1 MRCAFINN
9 FAMSTTRK
17 RIYEPRKYNNMCDN
31 MKKRFLTLLIFSAC
45 IHLYASEPWSVER
58 CMQYAA
64 DHGHAVRQQRF
75 ALDDS
80 HAARTQAIGAF
91 LPSVYGSISGQ
102 MNFGRAID
110 PETNTYTDV
119 STLYNGYG
127 LQASLDI
134 FDGLQRYN
142 ELRMAKANVA
152 MGRSALTAEKDDVAL
167 KVYKAYMDL
176 VYCLGAIEQVE
187 KKRDE
192 SRALLHQTDVMAEVG
207 QKSDADVAQMRAT
220 LAADEYELT
229 HMRTQSTKAR
239 LALQQLMNYPV
250 DSILTIAQL
259 IPEADEGI
267 SHETS
272 QTWAWAD
279 IVNPRVE
286 KARQCVEAAMY
297 SLRSARGALL
307 PSLSLSSG
315 ISTSFYRNMDHGGH
329 EPFSRQFKNNAGEY
343 VSLSLS
349 IPVFNRLATSSTIRR
364 RKIALEQAKENL
376 EYEQS
381 ELRRIIV
388 EAAADVENSKKEV
401 EKMKVQV
408 ESDSIAAHLTKRKY
422 EEGLASSIDVKTSA
436 VTFLQS
442 RVKLL
447 QSQLTMAY
455 NRKLLAYYNGEKLWN
470 E

>member
-272 QTWAWAD
+272 QTWAD

-307 PSLSLSSG
+307 PSLSLSGG